1 MADFPLGLSFDD
13 VLLLPR
19 LSAILPGDADISSQL
34 VPGFDMKIPVL
45 SAAMDTVS
53 ESELAIALARE
64 GGLAVIHRNN
74 PIDIQAAMV
83 SRVKRF
89 ENAVIPN
96 PVTVNKDMTLEE
108 VHQIMMDQGYSGFPV
123 VDANRKLE
131 GIITGRD
138 MRGVDDYQNVRVEDV
153 MTPLPRLITAAP
165 TTTIEEAR
173 HILYTHRIE
182 KLPWWMNTVC
192 WPASSR
198 KRTSRSAPCLQT
210 LPRTNTAT
218 CAAAP
223 PWVWAL
229 IIWTA
234 PKP

>member
-1 MADFPLGLSFDD
+1 
-13 VLLLPR
+13 
-19 LSAILPGDADISSQL
+19 
-34 VPGFDMKIPVL
+34 MKIPVL

-123 VDANRKLE
+123 VDANRRLE
-131 GIITGRD
+131 GICHRTRHARRGRLPEHPGQGRND
-138 MRGVDDYQNVRVEDV
+138 PPFPPDYGGS
-153 MTPLPRLITAAP
+153 
-165 TTTIEEAR
+165 
-173 HILYTHRIE
+173 HHHH
-182 KLPWWMNTVC
+182 
-192 WPASSR
+192 
-198 KRTSRSAPCLQT
+198 
-210 LPRTNTAT
+210 
-218 CAAAP
+218 
-223 PWVWAL
+223 
-229 IIWTA
+229 
-234 PKP
+234 

>member
-138 MRGVDDYQNVRVEDV
+138 MRGVDDYQNVRRLPPRPLRKRATSF
-153 MTPLPRLITAAP
+153 TPTA
-165 TTTIEEAR
+165 
-173 HILYTHRIE
+173 L
-182 KLPWWMNTVC
+182 KNFLWWMKTAC
-192 WPASSR
+192 WAALSR

-210 LPRTNTAT
+210 LPRMNTVT

-223 PWVWAL
+223 PWVWAP
-229 IIWTA
+229 IIWTE
-234 PKP
+234 PKL

>member
-131 GIITGRD
+131 GIITVKD
-138 MRGVDDYQNVRVEDV
+138 IATANMDVFDTGV
-153 MTPLPRLITAAP
+153 LA
-165 TTTIEEAR
+165 
-173 HILYTHRIE
+173 
-182 KLPWWMNTVC
+182 
-192 WPASSR
+192 
-198 KRTSRSAPCLQT
+198 TSRTTYKNILD
-210 LPRTNTAT
+210 
-218 CAAAP
+218 
-223 PWVWAL
+223 AL
-229 IIWTA
+229 FKGCI
-234 PKP
+234 PLLFS